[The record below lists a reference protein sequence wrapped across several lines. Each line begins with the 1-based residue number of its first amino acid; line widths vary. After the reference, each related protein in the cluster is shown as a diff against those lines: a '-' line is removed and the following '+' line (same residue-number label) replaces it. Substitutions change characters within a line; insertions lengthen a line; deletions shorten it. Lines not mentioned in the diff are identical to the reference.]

1 MWMQLFN
8 LKELVCKVHAI
19 LNENPE
25 ARDNDRLLLVEI
37 WVRESAP
44 HHTLDFFR
52 ELLNGKIAFPDTV
65 TRIRR
70 KLQEKHEDLRGKK
83 WKSRH
88 YKEKD
93 VCSQLQMITYP
104 SNMTIA

>member
-1 MWMQLFN
+1 MQLFN
-8 LKELVCKVHAI
+8 LKELANKVHTV
-19 LNENPE
+19 LLEEPGT
-25 ARDNDRLLLVEI
+25 RDDDRLLLIEI
-37 WVRESAP
+37 WIRDSAP
-44 HHTLDFFR
+44 HRTFDFFR

-70 KLQEKHEDLRGKK
+70 RLQEKHEDLRGEK

-88 YKEKD
+88 HKEKD